1 MSGDS
6 DKARRHDPSYK
17 PEYEPRAVRDALHA
31 LGRTLREY
39 ALLMR
44 LHRPIGIWLLLWPA
58 LWGLWIAGDGRPAER
73 ILLVF
78 VAGVVV
84 MRSAGCI
91 INDYADRDFDPMVA
105 RTRDRPLAA
114 RRVAPAEALFLFV
127 ALGLVAVWLALQLDP
142 YAQLFA
148 VGGALLAVT
157 YPWLKRVVHVP
168 QFYLGVAFGW
178 SIPMAFAALT
188 GEVPKISWLL
198 LTAVVL
204 WAAVYDTMYAMVDR
218 EDDLRIGVKSTAIL
232 FGEADR
238 LIIAVM
244 MAMMLFALY
253 LAGKEAG
260 LGAWYRGGLV
270 YGRAPFCIRALV
282 DQAPQ
287 ARGLLPGIQQQPL
300 RRHGRVHRARARLHL
315 WRHVACCARPRP
327 STAPPAPPPRPPR
340 AGSQRA

>member
-1 MSGDS
+1 VSEDPEV
-6 DKARRHDPSYK
+6 ARRRDPSYK
-17 PEYEPRAVRDALHA
+17 PEWEPHAGRDALRG

-58 LWGLWIAGDGRPAER
+58 LWGLWIAGQGRPEPR
-73 ILLVF
+73 ILILF
-78 VAGVVV
+78 VLGVVV
-84 MRSAGCI
+84 TRSAGCV
-91 INDYADRDFDPMVA
+91 INDYADRDFDPAVA

-114 RRVAPAEALFLFV
+114 RRVVPAEALFLFL

-142 YAQLFA
+142 FAQLFA
-148 VGGALLAVT
+148 VAGGVLAVT

-188 GEVPKISWLL
+188 GEVPKIAWLL

-218 EDDLRIGVKSTAIL
+218 ADDARIGVKSTAIL

-238 LIIAVM
+238 LIIAAM
-244 MAMMLFALY
+244 MAMTLLALT
-253 LAGKEAG
+253 LAGREAG
-260 LGAWYRGGLV
+260 LGHWYHGGLIAAGILFL
-270 YGRAPFCIRALV
+270 YELWLIRRREPEACFRAFNNNHYVGMVVFIGLAL
-282 DQAPQ
+282 DYLY
-287 ARGLLPGIQQQPL
+287 R
-300 RRHGRVHRARARLHL
+300 
-315 WRHVACCARPRP
+315 
-327 STAPPAPPPRPPR
+327 
-340 AGSQRA
+340 

>member
-1 MSGDS
+1 MSD
-6 DKARRHDPSYK
+6 DPDVARRRDPTYK
-17 PEYEPRAVRDALHA
+17 PEYEPHALRDGLRA
-31 LGRTLREY
+31 LGRTIREY
-39 ALLMR
+39 ARLMR
-44 LHRPIGIWLLLWPA
+44 LHKPIGIWLLLWPA
-58 LWGLWIAGDGRPAER
+58 LWGLWIAGAGRPDAR

-84 MRSAGCI
+84 MRSAGCV
-91 INDYADRDFDPMVA
+91 INDYADRDLDPEVA

-114 RRVAPAEALFLFV
+114 RRVAPVEALFLFV

-148 VGGALLAVT
+148 VAGAVLAVT

-178 SIPMAFAALT
+178 SIPMAFAAQT
-188 GEVPKISWLL
+188 GEVPRIAWLL

-218 EDDLRIGVKSTAIL
+218 EDDLRVGVKSTAIL

-253 LAGKEAG
+253 LAGEEAE

-270 YGRAPFCIRALV
+270 AAALLFTHELWLIRKRKPEACFQAFNNNHYVGMVVFIGLAL
-282 DQAPQ
+282 DYLY
-287 ARGLLPGIQQQPL
+287 RG
-300 RRHGRVHRARARLHL
+300 
-315 WRHVACCARPRP
+315 
-327 STAPPAPPPRPPR
+327 T
-340 AGSQRA
+340 